1 MNGSTQGEVG
11 TLRAISVGTLV
22 AAPGQKVKGR
32 VAVLETPASTLTLPV
47 VIINGRDP
55 GPCLVLFAGIHG
67 SEYPPIEAA
76 SRLGGRLVPDNM
88 RGGVV
93 IFPLINGP
101 GFEAGE
107 ANLMPLDGL
116 NPNRLFPGDP
126 HGPPSAMLVHFLF
139 ETVRRVGTHMID
151 MHGGDPTEHLEPFSI
166 YYETGAADVDR
177 QSERMAYLYDTPRI
191 WAMKPPF
198 GHTGTSFAEVSRI
211 GIPAIAGEAG
221 YLGTCHEDEVEVH
234 LRGVTNI
241 MKSLRMTEG
250 EPERLHEGH
259 QERFRRDFIL
269 RVGHGGIFE
278 PKVGP
283 SVHVAEGEYLGRIR
297 TIEGDTLEEV
307 RSPVDGVIRTLFPR
321 RVVHAGS
328 IVYRGW
334 VREPNDRAT

>member
-1 MNGSTQGEVG
+1 M
-11 TLRAISVGTLV
+11 AISVRMRTISVGPLA
-22 AAPGQKVKGR
+22 AAPGERVKGR
-32 VAVLETPASTLTLPV
+32 VAVLETAASTLTLPV
-47 VIINGRDP
+47 VLVNGRDP

-76 SRLGGRLVPDNM
+76 GRLGGILEPASL
-88 RGGVV
+88 RGSVV
-93 IFPLINGP
+93 LFPLINVP

-107 ANLMPLDGL
+107 ANVMPLDGL
-116 NPNRLFPGDP
+116 NLNRLFPGDP
-126 HGPPSAMLVHFLF
+126 RGSPSARLVHFLF

-151 MHGGDPTEHLEPFSI
+151 MHGGDVTEHLEPFTI
-166 YYETGAADVDR
+166 YYETGTADVDR
-177 QSERMAYLYDTPRI
+177 QSERMAYLYDTPRV
-191 WAMKPPF
+191 WVMKPPF
-198 GHTGTSFAEVSRI
+198 GHTGTSFAEVSKI

-221 YLGTCHEDEVEVH
+221 YLGTCHEDDVALH

-241 MKSLRMTEG
+241 MKSLGMTEG
-250 EPERLHEGH
+250 KPERLHEGR
-259 QERFRRDFIL
+259 QELFRRDFIL
-269 RVGHGGIFE
+269 RVGHGGVFE

-297 TIEGDTLEEV
+297 TLEGDTIEEI

-334 VREPNDRAT
+334 VREPDGRAT